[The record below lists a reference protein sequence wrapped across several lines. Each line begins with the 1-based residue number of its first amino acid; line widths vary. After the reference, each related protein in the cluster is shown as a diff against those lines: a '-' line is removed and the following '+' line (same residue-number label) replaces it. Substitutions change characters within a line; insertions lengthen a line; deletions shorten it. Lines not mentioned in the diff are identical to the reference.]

1 MLFLLNTARNT
12 WINLKNLEMINK
24 NVKPKDTVTGGS
36 TIEFITHINNT
47 EQQNKRI
54 LSIRTI
60 HRTESSHSCRKC
72 MNETY
77 TVIKKSDNIST
88 SGSRAFHRCT
98 IVLSYLNTNTS
109 SPTEEL
115 QSGSWTIRDE
125 SDKHEQSEC

>member
-1 MLFLLNTARNT
+1 MLFLLNTGGNT
-12 WINLKNLEMINK
+12 WINLKNVEMINK
-24 NVKPKDTVTGGS
+24 NVKSEDTLTGGS

-60 HRTESSHSCRKC
+60 HRTESSHSCRMC

-98 IVLSYLNTNTS
+98 TVLSYLNTNKS
-109 SPTEEL
+109 SPTEDI
-115 QSGSWTIRDE
+115 QPGSWTIRDE